1 MPAKSPA
8 RNSKLE
14 TAFEEAICYAAGSKG
29 ALNLGIN
36 RRYLSCSW
44 GLLLA
49 LAGCADHGPA
59 TLRVE
64 RGRLPLVM
72 VESGEVAAVN
82 AQFVRP
88 PQEWNGSLVIASL
101 VPEGAVVAEGDTVAL
116 LDASGLLREAT
127 EIEDRLHNLI
137 AQRAGVVANQAI
149 QRQALLD
156 AVAMAELSH
165 EQATLQLAK
174 LEFESQVR
182 QEEARLSA
190 SQATVALAEARAKL
204 AAQAVVDSLARAKAD
219 LELAS
224 ARADQQSLAQRRQAM
239 VLVAPLSGM
248 VVYYEQEDR
257 QGKRTKPR
265 VGDTIDPW
273 RPLVQ
278 IPDLSSMQVEM
289 MVHEVD
295 RHRVRVGL
303 PVRVRLEAFPEAE
316 FQGRI
321 ESIAR
326 LATAIDGDDGV
337 RGFAVVASLQ
347 GTDARLR
354 PGMTAVVEIS
364 LGETAEMVL
373 VPRTAVTERGG
384 DLLVYPRATWPK
396 PQAVHAAAV
405 TAMMVAIDSGLE
417 PGTELV
423 AAPPKEGS

>member
-1 MPAKSPA
+1 M
-8 RNSKLE
+8 
-14 TAFEEAICYAAGSKG
+14 I
-29 ALNLGIN
+29 LGID
-36 RRYLSCSW
+36 RRHLSCSC

-59 TLRVE
+59 TVRVE

-101 VPEGAVVAEGDTVAL
+101 VPEGTVVAQGDTIAQ

-137 AQRAGVVANQAI
+137 AQRAGVVANQAV
-149 QRQALLD
+149 QRQALVD

-190 SQATVALAEARAKL
+190 SRATVALAEARAKL
-204 AAQAVVDSLARAKAD
+204 TAQAVVDSLAVAKAD

-224 ARADQQSLAQRRQAM
+224 ARAEQQSLAQRRQAM
-239 VLVAPLSGM
+239 TLVAPLAGM

-265 VGDTIDPW
+265 VGDSIDPW

-295 RHRVRVGL
+295 RHRLRVGL

-316 FQGRI
+316 FTGRI
-321 ESIAR
+321 ESVAR
-326 LATAIDGDDGV
+326 LATAIDGADGV
-337 RGFAVVASLQ
+337 RGFAVVASLE
-347 GTDARLR
+347 GADSRLR

-364 LGETAEMVL
+364 LGETAAAVL
-373 VPRTAVTERGG
+373 VPRTAVVERGG
-384 DLLVYPRATWPK
+384 DLLVYPRATWPQ
-396 PQAVHAAAV
+396 PRTVHAAAI
-405 TAMMVAIDSGLE
+405 TAMTVAVDDGLE
-417 PGTELV
+417 PGAELV